1 MKYISNDPDIGII
14 RKTKNDYFFYFRRLH
29 GPHYCS
35 ICKNNFE
42 NGGIINKDNLYHIKC
57 FKLYPPFLE
66 EINKY
71 LMILLLEK

>member
-14 RKTKNDYFFYFRRLH
+14 RKTKND
-29 GPHYCS
+29 
-35 ICKNNFE
+35 FE